1 MSVQV
6 IDNFSYK
13 GKKGNFER
21 DKFDTLQAM
30 RSYPE
35 DGIDDGHV
43 CFCNED
49 GNHYKFNHL
58 NSVDGATGRWRLHN
72 KSVNTL
78 TETGEGKVLDARQGK
93 ILKDLIDAKVI
104 EAGGVSFDTVPTKG
118 STNPVTSNGIKE
130 AMDEQAESI
139 NSNTGVADYPTF
151 SASTAYSQGKVVNY
165 NGKLYKFTADHAAG
179 AWIGTDVEETSM
191 ADNSKTAKVKLE
203 DLDTLF
209 TGSQSAGTA
218 GTAAE
223 IMTGLVPTV
232 YDVMGSQNVILGKLF
247 AYSDSMRHVITQV
260 LFTSMTLDDNGGL
273 IDTHNDGITHMYY
286 RTYGVMAPSLTNGK
300 WTEWKQIVTELDGGT
315 YMQTLEPGD
324 TPITSLNNFNRCE
337 NHIYFASTPGTYTKA
352 GNIVVEN
359 GELVLILWSW
369 RTKAFSKKTIYK
381 TNIVQ
386 ETGYVTCPTAAGTA
400 AKTVAKTNF
409 ALSTGC
415 RLIVKMTNYNTA
427 SSPTLDI
434 NNTGAK
440 PLYYNGEIAS
450 ADNSWDDGEVL
461 DIYYDGTNY
470 QAYDMQGGDDKKLNE
485 LSEDVEFLKNTV
497 GFSSGEET
505 NLSSQFIFTPDG
517 LIPGY
522 NSGDYKT
529 GIVSSNSKYSYSDYV
544 DISAFSYLK
553 IKCIHLTIE
562 STAGL
567 CFYNSSKSVIKG
579 YTFNNNIS
587 NSNNLEEETIEI
599 PYGAKYI
606 RTTIFKNGESDFS
619 CFGGVNHG
627 LIKDVSTLKEET
639 EKLNQEVSA
648 LNKGIVLSSLYEND
662 DFTNGYIETVP
673 AIDGTPL
680 SLTVHA
686 NSDWRCKII
695 DIIGS
700 KYDFIVVSGL
710 GGEAARLFCFV
721 NSDNVVISQSES
733 LHVAAKE
740 KISIPEGSSK
750 IVFNSRP
757 KGYNTT
763 AIYEPKISLF
773 NDNADGLVDL
783 LGVESAEGD
792 VLGVI
797 DCPETDIIKTYKNY
811 VLREVIEGETRKFF
825 YSKDS
830 GATFTESENTLGL
843 ITYLAWFSTGRAII
857 ATSTKCYYTDDFKSF
872 TESNVL
878 DYNGEKFIPN
888 SVHFGDLTACFHDET
903 FIANGK
909 EGMFWVDY
917 GGPSGYIPR
926 AWFTNDY
933 GVTVKCVLK
942 NNETM
947 IDEQLFSIRHFHA
960 SAWDPFDNCIWINT
974 GDHTNECYII
984 KGVLQEDDNWKFT
997 IVQRGSDNDK
1007 YGGMIVNKLHVDM
1020 ISDFTG
1026 GRNTGI
1032 LRMAKLQ
1039 PEKSFEYVYNS
1050 GGKQPISNYFFDS
1063 VGNRILLHPTEVIG
1077 KMLYAKRDL
1086 NFKQCTVRFNGA
1098 TKIPFYLSN
1107 NYNGTVVVVGFPSNW
1122 NPITDIY
1129 LNSQKRYLLSEG
1141 FIKGGVSD
1149 FGKIEIKDTFNY

>member
-21 DKFDTLQAM
+21 DNFDTLQAM

-43 CFCNED
+43 CFCKED
-49 GNHYKFNHL
+49 GNHYKFNHE
-58 NSVDGATGRWRLHN
+58 NSVNGTTGRWRLHN

-130 AMDEQAESI
+130 AMDEQAECI
-139 NSNTGVADYPTF
+139 NSNTGVDEYPAF
-151 SASTAYSQGKVVNY
+151 SESKTYNAGDVVNY

-179 AWIGTDVEETSM
+179 AWIGTDVEKTSM
-191 ADNSKTAKVKLE
+191 ADNIKTAKVKLE

-218 GTAAE
+218 GTAME

-260 LFTSMTLDDNGGL
+260 LFTSMTLNDNGAL
-273 IDTHNDGITHMYY
+273 IDSHVDGITHMYY

-315 YMQTLEPGD
+315 YMQTLEPDD

-352 GNIVVEN
+352 GNIVVDN
-359 GELVLILWSW
+359 GELALIFWNW
-369 RTKAFSKKTIYK
+369 RTKAFSKKTIY
-381 TNIVQ
+381 
-386 ETGYVTCPTAAGTA
+386 
-400 AKTVAKTNF
+400 
-409 ALSTGC
+409 
-415 RLIVKMTNYNTA
+415 
-427 SSPTLDI
+427 
-434 NNTGAK
+434 
-440 PLYYNGEIAS
+440 NGK
-450 ADNSWDDGEVL
+450 
-461 DIYYDGTNY
+461 
-470 QAYDMQGGDDKKLNE
+470 Q
-485 LSEDVEFLKNTV
+485 LSEDVTSLKRTIGSIDNTEEDISSRFEFTAG
-497 GFSSGEET
+497 GF
-505 NLSSQFIFTPDG
+505 
-517 LIPGY
+517 IPGY
-522 NSGDYKT
+522 TTEN
-529 GIVSSNSKYSYSDYV
+529 IVIGVVNTTVTKYSYSNFV
-544 DISAFSYLK
+544 DISDFSYIR
-553 IKCIHLTIE
+553 IKCLHLNIT
-562 STAGL
+562 SAAGL
-567 CFYNSSKSVIKG
+567 CFYDSSKSVIKG
-579 YTFNNNIS
+579 YTFNNIG

-606 RTTIFKNGESDFS
+606 RTTIFKNGENDFS
-619 CFGGVNHG
+619 CFGLIGSG
-627 LIKDVSTLKEET
+627 LVGDVSLLKNEVTKINPKVEI
-639 EKLNQEVSA
+639 LNNEA
-648 LNKGIVLSSLYEND
+648 VLSKLYENG
-662 DFTNGYIETVP
+662 DFNNGYIETVP

-680 SLTVHA
+680 TLTIHE
-686 NSDWRCKII
+686 NNDWKCKII
-695 DIIGS
+695 DITDI
-700 KYDFIVVSGL
+700 KYDYIVVSGL
-710 GGEAARLFCFV
+710 GGEGARLFCFV
-721 NSDNVVISQSES
+721 DADNVVISQSES

-740 KISIPEGSSK
+740 KISIPEGCSK

-773 NDNADGLVDL
+773 NNNANGLVDL
-783 LGVESAEGD
+783 LGVKSTEGD
-792 VLGVI
+792 VLGII

-811 VLREVIEGETRKFF
+811 VLREVIEGETRKFL

-830 GATFTESENTLGL
+830 GATFTTSENTLGL

-857 ATSTKCYYTDDFKSF
+857 ATATKCYYTDDFKSF

-903 FIANGK
+903 FVANGK

-960 SAWDPFDNCIWINT
+960 AAWDSFDNCIWINT
-974 GDHTNECYII
+974 GDHANECYVI
-984 KGVLQEDDNWKFT
+984 KGVLQEDDSWKFSL
-997 IVQRGSDNDK
+997 VQRGGANDK
-1007 YGGMIVNKLHVDM
+1007 YGGMIVNKFHVDM

-1032 LRMAKLQ
+1032 LRMSKMQ
-1039 PEKSFEYVYNS
+1039 PQKEFEYVYNS
-1050 GGKQPISNYFFDS
+1050 RGTKPISNYFFDS
-1063 VGNRILLHPTEVIG
+1063 VGNRVLLHPSEVTG
-1077 KMLYAKRDL
+1077 QLLYAKRDL
-1086 NFKQCTVRFNGA
+1086 NFKAITIRFDG
-1098 TKIPFYLSN
+1098 TIKIPFYLSN
-1107 NYNGTVVVVGFPSNW
+1107 NYNGLVVVEGFPSNW
-1122 NPITDIY
+1122 DMVTDIY

-1141 FIKGGVSD
+1141 FIKAGVSD

>member
-21 DKFDTLQAM
+21 DNFDTLQAM

-118 STNPVTSNGIKE
+118 STNPVTSNGINE

-139 NSNTGVADYPTF
+139 NSNMGMDDYPVF
-151 SASTAYSQGKVVNY
+151 SASEAYSKGKVVNY

-179 AWIGTDVEETSM
+179 AWIGTDVEKTSM

-218 GTAAE
+218 ME

-260 LFTSMTLDDNGGL
+260 LFTSMTLDDNGAL
-273 IDTHNDGITHMYY
+273 IDVHADGITHMYY

-352 GNIVVEN
+352 GNIVVED
-359 GELVLILWSW
+359 GELALIFWSW
-369 RTKAFSKKTIYK
+369 RTKEFSKKTIYK
-381 TNIVQ
+381 
-386 ETGYVTCPTAAGTA
+386 
-400 AKTVAKTNF
+400 
-409 ALSTGC
+409 
-415 RLIVKMTNYNTA
+415 
-427 SSPTLDI
+427 
-434 NNTGAK
+434 
-440 PLYYNGEIAS
+440 
-450 ADNSWDDGEVL
+450 
-461 DIYYDGTNY
+461 
-470 QAYDMQGGDDKKLNE
+470 GGQP
-485 LSEDVEFLKNTV
+485 SEDVKYLKKIIGVNGNTEEDISSRFEFTTG
-497 GFSSGEET
+497 GF
-505 NLSSQFIFTPDG
+505 
-517 LIPGY
+517 IPGY
-522 NSGDYKT
+522 TETG
-529 GIVSSNSKYSYSDYV
+529 GIVIGVANTTVTTYSYSNFV
-544 DISAFSYLK
+544 DISDFSHIRIKCLHLK
-553 IKCIHLTIE
+553 IK

-567 CFYNSSKSVIKG
+567 CLYNSSKLAIRG
-579 YTFNNNIS
+579 YTFNDDIN

-599 PYGAKYI
+599 PDGAKYI
-606 RTTIFKNGESDFS
+606 RTTIFKNGEGDFS
-619 CFGGVNHG
+619 CSG
-627 LIKDVSTLKEET
+627 LIGSGLIGDVSFLKKEVAKISPKVEI
-639 EKLNQEVSA
+639 LNNEV
-648 LNKGIVLSSLYEND
+648 ILSKLYENG
-662 DFTNGYIETVP
+662 DFNNGYVETVP

-680 SLTVHA
+680 TLTVHEH
-686 NSDWRCKII
+686 DEWKCKII
-695 DIIGS
+695 DITDIN
-700 KYDFIVVSGL
+700 YDYIVVSGL

-721 NSDNVVISQSES
+721 DTDNVVISQSES
-733 LHVAAKE
+733 LHVAAQE

-773 NDNADGLVDL
+773 NNNANGLADL
-783 LGVESAEGD
+783 LGVKSTEGD
-792 VLGVI
+792 ILEVI

-857 ATSTKCYYTDDFKSF
+857 ATATKCYYTDDFKSF

-960 SAWDPFDNCIWINT
+960 AAWDPFDNCIWINT
-974 GDHTNECYII
+974 GDHGNECYII
-984 KGVLQEDDNWKFT
+984 KGVLQEDDRWKFSL
-997 IVQRGSDNDK
+997 VQRGGADDK
-1007 YGGMIVNKLHVDM
+1007 YGGMIVNRFHVDM
-1020 ISDFTG
+1020 ISDFIGT
-1026 GRNTGI
+1026 RNTGI
-1032 LRMAKLQ
+1032 LRMSKMQ
-1039 PEKSFEYVYNS
+1039 PQKEFEYIYNS
-1050 GGKQPISNYFFDS
+1050 KGTKPISNYFFDS
-1063 VGNRILLHPTEVIG
+1063 VGNRVLLHAPEVSG
-1077 KMLYAKRDL
+1077 QLLYSKRDL
-1086 NFKQCTVRFNGA
+1086 NFKAITIRFDGA
-1098 TKIPFYLSN
+1098 IKKPFYLSN
-1107 NYNGTVVVVGFPSNW
+1107 NYNGLVVVEGFPSNW
-1122 NPITDIY
+1122 DPITDIY